1 MIETSRYS
9 WEGAEEVEGL
19 RELKQS
25 VEQNRK
31 RILAHPIYDELHT
44 IEDLRIFLSYHVF
57 AVWDFMSLLTALQ
70 RRFTCVEI
78 PWRPRGDRLARRLV
92 NEIKL
97 VEESDGI
104 GGEYV
109 SHFELYM
116 DAMEDIGADTTTVR
130 AFLSRIE
137 AGADV
142 PEALRDAEVPA
153 AVASFVGTT
162 WDVVQTAP
170 DHVIAAMFALTREDL
185 IPDMFERVVAG
196 SAHEDSLA
204 KFLTYLNRHITVDAE
219 EHTPMA
225 MALLQSLCTD
235 DAHWTEC
242 EKGAGRCLDERLN
255 LWTAVHEAIV
265 AERELVAP

>member
-1 MIETSRYS
+1 VIETSRYS

-19 RELKQS
+19 RELKRS
-25 VEQNRK
+25 VDENRK
-31 RILAHPIYDELHT
+31 RILAHPIYNELDT
-44 IEDLRIFLSYHVF
+44 VADLRIFMSYHVF

-70 RRFTCVEI
+70 RRFTCVDI
-78 PWRPRGDRLARRLV
+78 PWRPRGAHLARRLV

-104 GGEYV
+104 DGEYV
-109 SHFELYM
+109 SHFELYL
-116 DAMEDIGADTTTVR
+116 DAMDDIGADTTTIR
-130 AFLSRIE
+130 TFLDRIE
-137 AGADV
+137 AGVDV
-142 PEALRDAEVPA
+142 PEALRQAEVPE

-170 DHVIAAMFALTREDL
+170 DHVISAMFALTREDL

-196 SAHEDSLA
+196 AAHEDSLA
-204 KFLTYLNRHITVDAE
+204 KFLTYLHRHITVDAE

-235 DAHWTEC
+235 DEHWNEC
-242 EKGAGRCLDERLN
+242 EKASGRCLDERLN
-255 LWTAVHEAIV
+255 LWTAVHDAIV
-265 AERELVAP
+265 TERELVAP